1 MNKLLILLLLV
12 ANYAFAQEKMKEA
25 MPAGGLLNKKIKQTK
40 WYFDAGLITDG
51 MPAASPRAK
60 KLASFLQQRLNV
72 HYDLSEKTMDF
83 VQDDI
88 SPIVPSI
95 SN

>member
-12 ANYAFAQEKMKEA
+12 ANCAFAQEKMKEA

-51 MPAASPRAK
+51 MPRQHLRAQK
-60 KLASFLQQRLNV
+60 S
-72 HYDLSEKTMDF
+72 
-83 VQDDI
+83 
-88 SPIVPSI
+88 
-95 SN
+95 